1 MGSSKYTVRHL
12 QNPRLISLITYFCSP
27 VNQNEL
33 FNLRH
38 ASARNVVERVFGVL
52 KKRWA
57 ILTRPPQFNMNIQA
71 KIPPALAALHNFIL
85 DHDPHD
91 IDEYLSGNA
100 DDTDENDLDPN
111 PGQPQDNEFGNL
123 ANGAVTRSEKTR
135 ATAARNQIAEAMW
148 RDYQQ
153 MQENRGY

>member
-1 MGSSKYTVRHL
+1 M
-12 QNPRLISLITYFCSP
+12 
-27 VNQNEL
+27 
-33 FNLRH
+33 
-38 ASARNVVERVFGVL
+38 VEHVFGIL

-57 ILTRPPQFNMNIQA
+57 ILTWPPQFNMNIQA
-71 KIPPALAALHNFIL
+71 QIPPALAALHNFIL

-91 IDEYLSGNA
+91 INKYLSGDA
-100 DDTDENDLDPN
+100 DDLDPN

-123 ANGAVTRSEKTR
+123 ANGAFTRPEKTR
-135 ATAARNQIAEAMW
+135 ATAAHNQIAEAMW